1 MRPSSNEKVAKQDYE
16 RSHWREARQDEFLAA
31 WNEEVGEIPEYLTDT
46 FFLITGLLLPI
57 WNKLDPSRMRIYRL
71 QTDGGERLLGRMVPP
86 EVMQSVAETFGVT
99 CQLTDREIFH
109 AVWERRESVRLTERL
124 SLRSC
129 TVAGQRRLEIVGFLG
144 HSEYQW
150 LKSVGAFGEYIQH
163 RLRAF
168 VPANEEAVE
177 VIEKVRQAG

>member
-1 MRPSSNEKVAKQDYE
+1 M
-16 RSHWREARQDEFLAA
+16 AA

>member
-1 MRPSSNEKVAKQDYE
+1 
-16 RSHWREARQDEFLAA
+16 
-31 WNEEVGEIPEYLTDT
+31 
-46 FFLITGLLLPI
+46 
-57 WNKLDPSRMRIYRL
+57 
-71 QTDGGERLLGRMVPP
+71 
-86 EVMQSVAETFGVT
+86 MQSVAETFGMT
-99 CQLTDREIFH
+99 FQLTAREIFH
-109 AVWERRESVRLTERL
+109 AAWERQESVRLTERL

-129 TVAGQRRLEIVGFLG
+129 TVSGQRRLEIVGFLG